1 MSMRL
6 RMIRPW
12 LTPLLLCLVLL
23 PAPATPGR
31 GAASSW
37 EVKMTLEV
45 SGEYKMEGTGVRAEG
60 VYSFAFLWTGTME
73 KDDEDYLLVHGRC
86 DLTKWKIEEKAGQE
100 GSLCT
105 LTAADFPE
113 KPVLKVNYILRLEG
127 GLHVD
132 FAVQGFSVPQTPAP
146 DSFELVLPASYEN
159 TARFGGINYDL
170 FVKKGSNKIILDEKD
185 VRRGAALRFFDW
197 TWKRQTW
204 IQGQERTVLQ
214 AQAHQA
220 KVKVEITA
228 RY

>member
-1 MSMRL
+1 
-6 RMIRPW
+6 
-12 LTPLLLCLVLL
+12 
-23 PAPATPGR
+23 
-31 GAASSW
+31 
-37 EVKMTLEV
+37 MTLEV

-86 DLTKWKIEEKAGQE
+86 DLTKWKIEEKAGRE
-100 GSLCT
+100 GVLRI
-105 LTAADFPE
+105 LTTADFPE
-113 KPVLKVNYILRLEG
+113 KPALKVNYILRLEG

-132 FAVQGFSVPQTPAP
+132 FAVEGFSVPQSAASE
-146 DSFELVLPASYEN
+146 SFELIFPASYEN

-185 VRRGAALRFFDW
+185 VRRGAAMRSFDW

-204 IQGQERTVLQ
+204 IQGQEQIVLQ
-214 AQAHQA
+214 AQAHQT

-228 RY
+228 R